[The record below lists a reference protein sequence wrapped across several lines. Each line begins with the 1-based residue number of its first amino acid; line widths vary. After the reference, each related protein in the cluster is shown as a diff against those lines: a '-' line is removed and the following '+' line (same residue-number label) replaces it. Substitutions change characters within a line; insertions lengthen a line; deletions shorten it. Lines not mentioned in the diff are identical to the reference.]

1 MEQKTYYSKLNGEM
15 CDIPKKELQQRCLNL
30 NNSFNKEGYLKVLA
44 VLGYE
49 HDEVLLEKSFNGSY
63 FELGRYLQ
71 LMNVIKW
78 DKEKEKIS
86 LTEKVVKALDKDI
99 DSLLD
104 KLKASLDNNNFSNY
118 KMFINNLKDTVNL
131 KQSLDWKLLY
141 SEYKTQVSGNDFQ
154 KQVAVWEQNGDGN
167 IRNHKVWNVE
177 ENCINKKQ

>member
-1 MEQKTYYSKLNGEM
+1 MEMNEKNYYLKMDGTR
-15 CDIPKKELQQRCLNL
+15 CDIPKKELQQKCLYP
-30 NNSFNKEGYLKVLA
+30 NNTFNKEGYLRVLK

-49 HDEVLLEKSFNGSY
+49 HDEVLLEKSFNGSC

-78 DKEKEKIS
+78 DKEKEKLS
-86 LTEKVVKALDKDI
+86 LTEKVVKALDEDI
-99 DSLLD
+99 NSLLD
-104 KLKASLDNNNFSNY
+104 KLKASLDNNDFSGY

-141 SEYKTQVSGNDFQ
+141 SEYRIQVSGDTFQ

-177 ENCINKKQ
+177 ESCKNK